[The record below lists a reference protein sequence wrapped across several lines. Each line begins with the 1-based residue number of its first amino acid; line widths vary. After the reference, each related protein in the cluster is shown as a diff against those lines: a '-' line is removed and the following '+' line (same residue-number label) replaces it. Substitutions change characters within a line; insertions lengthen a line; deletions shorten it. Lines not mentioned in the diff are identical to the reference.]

1 LKNTP
6 TDWAIGHKA
15 TLQFKFSLSNKNL
28 AGLVLNY
35 LPAESALIGARY
47 LVAAVD
53 ADTGTFKLLRY
64 NGSAFV
70 TEYAA
75 AFSDFGFS
83 FVKGSWYSISALP
96 TINTGATAVSVTC
109 KLRNEVQEMEFTTSV
124 AHYGAISGSFG
135 LFADRTYA
143 YFNKLEIE

>member
-1 LKNTP
+1 M
-6 TDWAIGHKA
+6 
-15 TLQFKFSLSNKNL
+15 
-28 AGLVLNY
+28 V
-35 LPAESALIGARY
+35 GARY

-53 ADTGTFKLLRY
+53 ADTGMFKLLRY

-75 AFSDFGFS
+75 AFADFGFS

-96 TINTGATAVSVTC
+96 TINAGATTVSVTC
-109 KLRNEVQEMEFTTSV
+109 KLKNELQEMEFTTSV
-124 AHYGAISGSFG
+124 ANYGTIAGSFG
-135 LFADRTYA
+135 MFADRTYA

>member
-1 LKNTP
+1 M
-6 TDWAIGHKA
+6 GHKA
-15 TLQFKFSLSNKNL
+15 TLEFKFAFSVKNL

-35 LPAESALIGARY
+35 SPAISPVGGARY

-53 ADTGTFKLLRY
+53 ADAGVFQLLRY

-70 TEYAA
+70 TEYSATFA
-75 AFSDFGFS
+75 DFGFS
-83 FVKGSWYSISALP
+83 FVKGNWYSISALP
-96 TINTGATAVSVTC
+96 TINAGANTVAITC
-109 KLRNEVQEMEFTTSV
+109 KLKDDVQEMTFTTSV
-124 AHYGAISGSFG
+124 ANYGTISGSFG